1 MTLALPTRRAL
12 LAAIGATPIAATLAP
27 FAFAQQQPA
36 QPLSA
41 ADRTDIT
48 RVETYLNGLRTM
60 SARFLQV
67 ADNGATAQGQF
78 YLSRPGK
85 LRLEYDPPVSILL
98 VSEDRGFLIHYD
110 KNLRSVAYIPINSTP
125 AGLLVR
131 DKIALSGDLTVLAV
145 ERGPA
150 ALRVT
155 VVQTKDPRAGRIM
168 LVFSERPMQL
178 TNWTIIDG
186 QGQTTRVSLADAR
199 IDVQIDPAVFRFNPP
214 AQDRIGD

>member
-1 MTLALPTRRAL
+1 MVVGRGRGEFPRL
-12 LAAIGATPIAATLAP
+12 LAPDRAEPERQLSRWP
-27 FAFAQQQPA
+27 PVVQFLPPLPS

-85 LRLEYDPPVSILL
+85 LRLEYDPPVPILL

-131 DKIALSGDLTVLAV
+131 DKIALSGDLLLVRNDREAACIRLPLA
-145 ERGPA
+145 
-150 ALRVT
+150 
-155 VVQTKDPRAGRIM
+155 AGKK
-168 LVFSERPMQL
+168 
-178 TNWTIIDG
+178 
-186 QGQTTRVSLADAR
+186 
-199 IDVQIDPAVFRFNPP
+199 
-214 AQDRIGD
+214 